1 LSNLSATDAILKI
14 AHDRLKESEE
24 FDIEPCE
31 YPMPILTEKRPAQ
44 LPSQGRGQSPE
55 PWVARSSVAPGSIAE
70 KSAFIG
76 VAVLILYA
84 TVRNICNA
92 IVKPMWY
99 DEICT
104 VLLSQQEH
112 ISRLW
117 QALARGAD
125 SAPIT
130 FYLLERI
137 PAAFIRNENLA
148 YRGISILGFAVMLLC
163 LFVAI
168 RTRKGSVIA
177 LVGAS
182 FPLTT
187 VLFDRFAV
195 EARGYSMVVACIAF
209 AIVCYQR
216 VPARRWV
223 ILLGLSLI
231 LAESFHYFAVFAFLP
246 FLLAEAVHFGMTRN
260 FRRNVWIALLVGF
273 VPMACSWP
281 TIYGMQKTFGQHYVT
296 QPTWDITLSSYS
308 TYFPGAGMWAGLYLV
323 AAAAVA
329 VLFMLRATLRRISQG
344 EHPVGAPVG
353 ELALTLGLLSLPL
366 VGFAAAAVA
375 HSGMNSKYLLS
386 SVLGFSLALGFSLP
400 RLPHRRLLLPAA
412 SAAVLLCL
420 IVPQE
425 FLFWRGYDHQSVF
438 STRFEEDFAS
448 AAGHPDLPVVISDG
462 TDFMRV
468 QHYTNK
474 SWQQRFVFLVDPEQA
489 VVYTGSDTGDKQ
501 LAILR
506 QYTNLPIYDFQPFL
520 AEHPAFLLYSSKGG
534 IGSDWWPRRLKHD
547 GFKLRIVYVLPKEF
561 GDFYHRVILV
571 TR

>member
-1 LSNLSATDAILKI
+1 MSATDAIWKI
-14 AHDRLKESEE
+14 VHDRLKESEE
-24 FDIEPCE
+24 FDNEPCR
-31 YPMPILTEKRPAQ
+31 YPMPILTEKELAQ
-44 LPSQGRGQSPE
+44 LPSQGRSQSPE
-55 PWVARSSVAPGSIAE
+55 PGVTRSPVAPGSIAE

-76 VAVLILYA
+76 LAVLILYA
-84 TVRNICNA
+84 TVRNICNT

-112 ISRLW
+112 LSRLW

-148 YRGISILGFAVMLLC
+148 YRGISILGFAVTLLS

-168 RTRKGSVIA
+168 RTRKGSSIA
-177 LVGAS
+177 LVCAA

-195 EARGYSMVVACIAF
+195 EARGYSMLVACIAF

-216 VPARRWV
+216 VPTRRWV

-231 LAESFHYFAVFAFLP
+231 LAETFHYFAVFAFLP
-246 FLLAEAVHFGMTRN
+246 FLLAEAVHYGMTRD
-260 FRRNVWIALLVGF
+260 FRRSVWIALLVGF

-281 TIYGMQKTFGQHYVT
+281 TIYGMHKTFGQHYFT
-296 QPTWDITLSSYS
+296 QPTWETTLSSYS
-308 TYFPGAGMWAGLYLV
+308 DYFPGTKMWGGLYLV

-329 VLFMLRATLRRISQG
+329 ILFTLRAALRRTSQG
-344 EHPVGAPVG
+344 EHPEGAPAP
-353 ELALTLGLLSLPL
+353 ELTLVLGLLSLPL
-366 VGFAAAAVA
+366 VGFAAAALA

-386 SVLGFSLALGFSLP
+386 SVLGFSLALGLSLP
-400 RLPHRRLLLPAA
+400 RLPRWGLFFPAA
-412 SAAVLLCL
+412 SAAVLLCV

-425 FLFWRGYDHQSVF
+425 FQFWRGYDSHFVSPTQ
-438 STRFEEDFAS
+438 FEENLVS
-448 AAGHPDLPVVISDG
+448 AAGHPDLPVVISD
-462 TDFMRV
+462 THDFMRL

-474 SWQQRFVFLVDPEQA
+474 SWQKRFVLLVDPEQA
-489 VVYTGSDTGDKQ
+489 VVYTGSDTGDKGM
-501 LAILR
+501 AILR
-506 QYTNLPIYDFQPFL
+506 DYTNLPVYDFQPFL

-534 IGSDWWPRRLKHD
+534 NGSDWWPRRLKQD
-547 GFKLRIVYVLPKEF
+547 GFTLRMASVLPKETY
-561 GDFYHRVILV
+561 DFYHRVILV

>member
-1 LSNLSATDAILKI
+1 
-14 AHDRLKESEE
+14 
-24 FDIEPCE
+24 
-31 YPMPILTEKRPAQ
+31 MPILTENEPAQ
-44 LPSQGRGQSPE
+44 LPSQGRGLSPE
-55 PWVARSSVAPGSIAE
+55 PWVTSSSVATGSIAE

-76 VAVLILYA
+76 LAALILYA
-84 TVRNICNA
+84 TVHNICNTIA
-92 IVKPMWY
+92 KPMWY

-112 ISRLW
+112 LSRLW

-137 PAAFIRNENLA
+137 PAAFVRNENLA
-148 YRGISILGFAVMLLC
+148 YRGISILGFAVTLLC

-168 RTRKGSVIA
+168 RTRKGSAIA
-177 LVGAS
+177 LVCAAV
-182 FPLTT
+182 PLTT

-195 EARGYSMVVACIAF
+195 EARGYSMLVACIAF

-246 FLLAEAVHFGMTRN
+246 FLLAEAVHYGMTRD
-260 FRRNVWIALLVGF
+260 FRRSVWIALLVGF

-281 TIYGMQKTFGQHYVT
+281 TIYGMQKTFGQHYFT
-296 QPTWDITLSSYS
+296 QPTWETTLSSYS
-308 TYFPGAGMWAGLYLV
+308 EYFPRTEMWGGLYLL

-329 VLFMLRATLRRISQG
+329 VLLTLRATLRRTSQG
-344 EHPVGAPVG
+344 EHPEGAPAR
-353 ELALTLGLLSLPL
+353 ELTLVLGLLSLPL
-366 VGFAAAAVA
+366 VGFAAAALA
-375 HSGMNSKYLLS
+375 HSGMNSKYLVS

-400 RLPHRRLLLPAA
+400 RFPRWGLLFPLA
-412 SAAVLLCL
+412 STAVLLCV

-425 FLFWRGYDHQSVF
+425 FQFWRGYDGHFVSPTQ
-438 STRFEEDFAS
+438 FEENFVS
-448 AAGHPDLPVVISDG
+448 AAGHPDLPVVISDSH
-462 TDFMRV
+462 DFMRL

-474 SWQQRFVFLVDPEQA
+474 SWQKRFVLLVDPEQA
-489 VVYTGSDTGDKQ
+489 VIYTGSDTGDKGM
-501 LAILR
+501 AILR
-506 QYTNLPIYDFQPFL
+506 DYTNLPIYDFKPFL

-534 IGSDWWPRRLKHD
+534 IGSDWWPRRLKQD
-547 GFKLRIVYVLPKEF
+547 GFKLQMAYALPKELH
-561 GDFYHRVILV
+561 DYHHRVILV

>member
-1 LSNLSATDAILKI
+1 
-14 AHDRLKESEE
+14 
-24 FDIEPCE
+24 
-31 YPMPILTEKRPAQ
+31 MPIVIEKEPAQ
-44 LPSQGRGQSPE
+44 LPSQRRGLSLE
-55 PWVARSSVAPGSIAE
+55 PWVTGLSAAPSSIAD

-76 VAVLILYA
+76 LAVLILYG
-84 TVRNICNA
+84 TVRNICQT
-92 IVKPMWY
+92 IVKPMWF

-112 ISRLW
+112 LSVLW

-148 YRGISILGFAVMLLC
+148 YRGISILGFAVTLWS

-168 RTRKGSVIA
+168 RTRKGSAIA
-177 LVGAS
+177 LVCAAV
-182 FPLTT
+182 PLTT

-195 EARGYSMVVACIAF
+195 EARGYSMLVACIAF

-246 FLLAEAVHFGMTRN
+246 FLLAEAVHYAMTRN
-260 FRRNVWIALLVGF
+260 FRRSVWVALLAGF

-281 TIYGMQKTFGQHYVT
+281 TIYGMHQTFGQHYFT
-296 QPTWDITLSSYS
+296 QPTWEMTLSSYS
-308 TYFPGAGMWAGLYLV
+308 EYFHWTELWGGLYLV
-323 AAAAVA
+323 AAATVA
-329 VLFMLRATLRRISQG
+329 ILFTLLAALRRASGG
-344 EHPVGAPVG
+344 EHPVGAPVR
-353 ELALTLGLLSLPL
+353 ELTLVLGLLSLPL
-366 VGFAAAAVA
+366 VGFAAAALA

-400 RLPHRRLLLPAA
+400 RLPRWGFFLPAA
-412 SAAVLLCL
+412 SMAVLLCV

-425 FLFWRGYDHQSVF
+425 SLFWRGYDGQFVSP
-438 STRFEEDFAS
+438 TRFEEDFVK
-448 AAGHPDLPVVISDG
+448 AAGRPDLPVVISD
-462 TDFMRV
+462 THDFMRL

-474 SWQQRFVFLVDPEQA
+474 SWQKRFVLLVDPEQA
-489 VVYTGSDTGDKQ
+489 VVYTGSDTGDKGM
-501 LAILR
+501 AILR
-506 QYTNLPIYDFQPFL
+506 DYTNLPIYDFQPFL

-534 IGSDWWPRRLKHD
+534 LESDWWPRRLKHD
-547 GFKLRIVYVLPKEF
+547 GFKLQMALVMPKELH
-561 GDFYHRVILV
+561 DYHHRVILV

>member
-1 LSNLSATDAILKI
+1 MSATDAIWKI
-14 AHDRLKESEE
+14 VHDRLKESEE
-24 FDIEPCE
+24 FDNEP
-31 YPMPILTEKRPAQ
+31 YQYHMPILTEKEPAQ

-55 PWVARSSVAPGSIAE
+55 LRVTPSPVAPGSIAE

-76 VAVLILYA
+76 LAVLILYA
-84 TVRNICNA
+84 TVRNICNT

-112 ISRLW
+112 LSRLW

-148 YRGISILGFAVMLLC
+148 YRAISILGFAVMLLC

-168 RTRKGSVIA
+168 RTRKGSAIA
-177 LVGAS
+177 LVAAA

-195 EARGYSMVVACIAF
+195 EARGYSMLVACIAF

-223 ILLGLSLI
+223 ILLGLSLT
-231 LAESFHYFAVFAFLP
+231 LAETFHYFAVFAFLP
-246 FLLAEAVHFGMTRN
+246 FLLAEAAHYGMTRD
-260 FRRNVWIALLVGF
+260 FRRSVWIALLVGF

-281 TIYGMQKTFGQHYVT
+281 TIYGMQKTFGQHYFT
-296 QPTWDITLSSYS
+296 QPTWETTLSSYS
-308 TYFPGAGMWAGLYLV
+308 EYFPGTRMSGGVCLV
-323 AAAAVA
+323 AAAALA
-329 VLFMLRATLRRISQG
+329 ILFTMLVTLRRTSQG
-344 EHPVGAPVG
+344 EDPAGAPVP
-353 ELALTLGLLSLPL
+353 ELALALGLLSLPL
-366 VGFAAAAVA
+366 VGFGAAAAA
-375 HSGMNSKYLLS
+375 HSGMNSKYLVS
-386 SVLGFSLALGFSLP
+386 SVLGFCLALGFSLP
-400 RLPHRRLLLPAA
+400 RVPRRGFLVAAA
-412 SAAVLLCL
+412 SALLLCV

-425 FLFWRGYDHQSVF
+425 HAFWRGYDGRFVSP
-438 STRFEEDFAS
+438 TRFEENFVS
-448 AAGHPDLPVVISDG
+448 VAGHPDLPVVVSD
-462 TDFMRV
+462 THDFMRL

-474 SWQQRFVFLVDPEQA
+474 SWQKRFVLLVDPEQA
-489 VVYTGSDTGDKQ
+489 VIYTGSDTGDKQ

-534 IGSDWWPRRLKHD
+534 NGSDWWPRRLKQD
-547 GFKLRIVYVLPKEF
+547 GFTLRMVSVLPKELF
-561 GDFYHRVILV
+561 DFYHRVILV